1 MVFWYLARVLTLDIS
16 VDHFKYF
23 FFSTQKDQAVGTTCH
38 THVQLSQPSLAQGR
52 FDLPEWAGGVEPAA
66 RGRQAAPELV
76 DKLLWKNA
84 DSGQMCG
91 SLRD

>member
-1 MVFWYLARVLTLDIS
+1 MMVCSAQLPETPVRKTKTAAGKESSGTGPNLGHLRGPL
-16 VDHFKYF
+16 
-23 FFSTQKDQAVGTTCH
+23 FFSTQKDQAVGTCH

-76 DKLLWKNA
+76 DKLL
-84 DSGQMCG
+84 
-91 SLRD
+91 